1 MRVMQMSREELE
13 RADTIPLEG
22 ESKDSQAFAPFDME
36 EDIFNLRT
44 VLEAFDSFRQGVMF
58 ATFRDAMAALRRLP
72 GHAEL
77 KESIEE
83 LIRSGESERSVS
95 SKAMRAIDHE
105 INDVENMVI
114 EDSGMDTDKLA
125 EMTTDEDTEDSDW
138 EDEEDDSPVAQTRR
152 TLNFLKLRL

>member
-1 MRVMQMSREELE
+1 MRVIQMSREELE

-44 VLEAFDSFRQGVMF
+44 VLEAFDSFMQGVML

-83 LIRSGESERSVS
+83 LIRSGESEHGVS
-95 SKAMRAIDHE
+95 LKAMLAIHDE